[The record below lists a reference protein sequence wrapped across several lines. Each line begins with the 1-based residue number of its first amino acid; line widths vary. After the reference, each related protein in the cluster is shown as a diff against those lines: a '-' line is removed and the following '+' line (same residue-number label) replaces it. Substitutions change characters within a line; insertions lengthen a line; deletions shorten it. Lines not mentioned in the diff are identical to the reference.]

1 MAFSAYA
8 TPLALVLATAT
19 AGCRSVDIPSAVVI
33 PAVTAPQASETA
45 WLESATVICRSDAA
59 PIAPPTNGLA
69 TASYSPGAASDAT
82 PVAATTLTPPA
93 VLRVLAIRYPHPD
106 GRRDV
111 ARAEL
116 VVADAAAAPPSGSSV
131 RKWFGQTLD
140 GVLPGVAWG
149 PGIRRAV
156 GLDIPASELRGL
168 IAAAQQAPVA
178 GQATGQAPPI
188 AKLDVNGQSITVA
201 STTPPQLQQLMDR
214 VARDGRVISYHGS
227 AADLAAASVA
237 AAPAL

>member
-1 MAFSAYA
+1 MARSAYA
-8 TPLALVLATAT
+8 TPLALVLAMACL
-19 AGCRSVDIPSAVVI
+19 GCRSVDAPSAVVI
-33 PAVTAPQASETA
+33 PAVTAPRASETA
-45 WLESATVICRSDAA
+45 WLESATVICRSDVAA
-59 PIAPPTNGLA
+59 VPPTGSGVAL
-69 TASYSPGAASDAT
+69 TSYSPNAASDAT
-82 PVAATTLTPPA
+82 RVAAAAPTPPA
-93 VLRVLAIRYPHPD
+93 TLRVLAIRYPHPD
-106 GRRDV
+106 GRRDM

-116 VVADAAAAPPSGSSV
+116 VVADAVAQPSGSSV

-168 IAAAQQAPVA
+168 IAAAQQAPIA

-188 AKLDVNGQSITVA
+188 AKLDVNGQSIAVA

-237 AAPAL
+237 AAPAR